1 MTNAAGSR
9 FISFFLTSSDGG
21 FVPKNWVLGWV
32 NDVESAGLSEVRK
45 VLGYHDEPLK
55 GNRVGQRSIRLS
67 KSYRA
72 IYINRSG
79 RQN

>member
-9 FISFFLTSSDGG
+9 FISFFLTSSVVG